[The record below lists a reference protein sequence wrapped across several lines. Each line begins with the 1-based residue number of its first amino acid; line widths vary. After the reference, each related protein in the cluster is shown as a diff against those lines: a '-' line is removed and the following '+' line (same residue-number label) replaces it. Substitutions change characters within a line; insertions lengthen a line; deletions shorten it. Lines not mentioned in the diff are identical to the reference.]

1 MPLVHGRVKTEEI
14 PVIEEVPSQSITV
27 VSATGYA
34 VAKDR
39 REKKTNRRF
48 IGSPWT
54 PEGKG
59 KWKRTRTSQIFQR
72 LTDGL
77 YAPVL
82 SMDPLAP
89 NDATDSANFNA
100 WYHKQL
106 SVYKA

>member
-1 MPLVHGRVKTEEI
+1 MKKEEI
-14 PVIEEVPSQSITV
+14 YVIEQAEAPSESLSV

-39 REKKTNRRF
+39 REKKANRRF

-59 KWKRTRTSQIFQR
+59 KRKRTRSRQIFHR
-72 LTDGL
+72 VADGL

-82 SMDPLAP
+82 TMDPLAP
-89 NDATDSANFNA
+89 NSETESVIFDA
-100 WYHKQL
+100 WYHKHL

>member
-1 MPLVHGRVKTEEI
+1 M
-14 PVIEEVPSQSITV
+14 IEEVPSESLSI

-39 REKKTNRRF
+39 REKKANRRF

-54 PEGKG
+54 PEGKT
-59 KWKRTRTSQIFQR
+59 KRRWTRTSQFFQR
-72 LTDGL
+72 VADGL

-82 SMDPLAP
+82 AVDPLAP
-89 NDATDSANFNA
+89 NGATESAIFDA
-100 WYHKQL
+100 WYHKHL